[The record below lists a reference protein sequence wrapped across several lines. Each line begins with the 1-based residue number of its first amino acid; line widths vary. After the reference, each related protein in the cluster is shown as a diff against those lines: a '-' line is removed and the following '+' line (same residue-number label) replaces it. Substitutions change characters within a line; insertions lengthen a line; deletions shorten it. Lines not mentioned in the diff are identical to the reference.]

1 VSKSSC
7 AEWRR
12 QLPPQCLRQLRAC
25 PMRGNITRRGKSSW
39 RLKYDVGT
47 DSDRQIAYVTVR
59 GTGKQAEAEL
69 AKRLNELAEGRY
81 VAPTVETVESYAR
94 HWLANIAPA
103 ERSPLTLER
112 YTSIIRAH
120 IIPRLGPIPLQAL
133 DGKAIDGFY
142 AHCRKQGRRDG
153 AGLASGTLQN
163 VHRLL
168 SQVLRSAVK
177 AKKLARSPID
187 DVETQPKPKRKK
199 IEVLDESE
207 IATFA
212 CSPQGPLA
220 LHADGACRLHGNE
233 ARRGSWPKVARHRF
247 R

>member
-1 VSKSSC
+1 MKSGSESCRKESPLLKIRRLLKVSKSSC

-39 RLKYDVGT
+39 RLKYDVGS

-112 YTSIIRAH
+112 YTSIIIRTH

-177 AKKLARSPID
+177 AKKLPRC
-187 DVETQPKPKRKK
+187 Q
-199 IEVLDESE
+199 
-207 IATFA
+207 
-212 CSPQGPLA
+212 
-220 LHADGACRLHGNE
+220 
-233 ARRGSWPKVARHRF
+233 
-247 R
+247 